1 MPLAA
6 AECDQLDVGLSP
18 RHVKVAALLVATVML
33 AASAAFAKGSPRIS
47 FVRTAG
53 RVLQGNF
60 MTASVSAPSGTSC
73 GLSVRYAN
81 GAKQA
86 GLKPARAAG
95 GQASWTWHV
104 ALATKAGP
112 ARMTASC
119 GHAGRATRTLIVVGQ
134 LVAPK
139 ITVVR
144 DGWSVHYK
152 PFGGVSISYGV
163 ILKNHSPN
171 ADALNVNVLVNFV
184 EPNNHLFA
192 SSSRTVNVIPA
203 GADYALGYGF
213 DVAGVP
219 PIARLEVV
227 IQVGA
232 RQPKAMRVPAVDNVV
247 IEPSSF
253 DPSVV
258 GDIAGELINDDPKL
272 VLQSAQMSAVV
283 FDAAG
288 NVLGGG
294 NGTSFNPLPPGTRM
308 IFKLQ
313 SGFGAIP
320 TDKAA
325 SVVISIVPNWRL
337 TGP

>member
-1 MPLAA
+1 VLLLGTLA
-6 AECDQLDVGLSP
+6 
-18 RHVKVAALLVATVML
+18 L
-33 AASAAFAKGSPRIS
+33 AASAALAKGSPAVA
-47 FVRTAG
+47 FVKTAG

-60 MTASVSAPSGTSC
+60 MTVNVSAPSGTTC

-81 GAKQA
+81 GARQA
-86 GLKPARAAG
+86 GLKPAQAAG

-104 ALATKAGP
+104 ALGTKAGP

-139 ITVVR
+139 ITVVK
-144 DGWSVHYK
+144 DGWSIHYK

-171 ADALNVNVLVNFV
+171 ADALNVNVLTNFV
-184 EPNNHLFA
+184 QPNNHLFA
-192 SSSRTVNVIPA
+192 SSTRTVRMIRA
-203 GADYALGYGF
+203 GAEYALGYGF
-213 DVAGVP
+213 SVSGAP
-219 PIARLEVV
+219 PIDRLEVV
-227 IQVGA
+227 VQVGG
-232 RQPKAMRVPAVDNVV
+232 RQPKALHEPAVDNVV

-258 GDIAGELINDDPKL
+258 GDVAGELFNDDAKL
-272 VLQSAQMSAVV
+272 RLQNADMSAVV
-283 FDAAG
+283 LDAAG

-308 IFKLQ
+308 VFKLQ
-313 SGFGAIP
+313 SGFDAIP
-320 TDKAA
+320 MDKAA
-325 SVVISIVPNWRL
+325 STIISIVPTWQNP
-337 TGP
+337 GP